1 MNILA
6 IDLDQTLL
14 HTDKTVSAYTQAIF
28 RRLKTETDHKVI
40 VATGRAGMRAQEY
53 MEAIEADGI
62 ISLNG
67 A

>member
-1 MNILA
+1 MNVLA

-40 VATGRAGMRAQEY
+40 VATRAGGHARPRIHERH
-53 MEAIEADGI
+53 
-62 ISLNG
+62 
-67 A
+67 

>member
-28 RRLKTETDHKVI
+28 QRV
-40 VATGRAGMRAQEY
+40 G
-53 MEAIEADGI
+53 ADCRITWLEGP
-62 ISLNG
+62 
-67 A
+67 

>member
-40 VATGRAGMRAQEY
+40 VATGRRACAPKNTWRPLKQT
-53 MEAIEADGI
+53 A
-62 ISLNG
+62 SFP
-67 A
+67 

>member
-14 HTDKTVSAYTQAIF
+14 HTDETVSAYTQAIF

-40 VATGRAGMRAQEY
+40 VATGRACAPKNTWRPLKQTA
-53 MEAIEADGI
+53 
-62 ISLNG
+62 SFP
-67 A
+67 